1 MVTTLAIILN
11 ATILVAL
18 LIGALSVL
26 AMTWRRR

>member
-18 LIGALSVL
+18 LITAISVL